1 MNEIPVSGQPTILF
15 AEECDR
21 GILREENQD
30 TVLHVRIALGDL
42 MIVADGIGGYSGGAT
57 ASRMVV
63 ETFYTH
69 LASLPHDFPVDNAL
83 RGAAARANAQIIA
96 AASVPGSPFHHMGS
110 TVVVAV
116 VQQRADGSCAWIGH
130 IGDSRAY
137 LLRAGRLYRLTI
149 DHSAV
154 QALLSR
160 NLITPEEA
168 KNHPDASVLTRSL
181 GHQPEVEIDI
191 EQHPLALGDTLLL
204 CSDGLWG
211 FVSELDIQKM
221 ADAPGLT
228 LESSAH
234 GLLKLALTAGGN
246 DNISI
251 VMARVVGLPKVT
263 PSSLPTPHPHRI
275 SPHTVL
281 WIVLTVFVM
290 AFAGFCVIAYFAL
303 WHYR

>member
-1 MNEIPVSGQPTILF
+1 MSKKSASDQPTILF

-30 TVLHVRIALGDL
+30 AVLHVSIPLGDL
-42 MIVADGIGGYSGGAT
+42 LLVADGIGGYTGGAT

-63 ETFYTH
+63 ENFYSH
-69 LASLPHDFPVDNAL
+69 LAGLPQDYPVDNAL
-83 RGAAARANAQIIA
+83 RGAAARANTQILA
-96 AASVPGSPFHHMGS
+96 AASIPDTPNPNMGS

-116 VQQRADGSCAWIGH
+116 VQQRADGTSAWIGH

-137 LLRAGRLYRLTI
+137 LIRAGRLHRLTT

-168 KNHPDASVLTRSL
+168 EDHPDASVLTRSL
-181 GHQPEVEIDI
+181 GNQFEVEIEI
-191 EQHPLALGDTLLL
+191 EQLPLAVGDTLLL

-211 FVSELDIQKM
+211 FVPEQDIERIVN
-221 ADAPGLT
+221 APGMT
-228 LESSAH
+228 LNTVAH
-234 GLLKLALTAGGN
+234 NLMEIALTAGGG
-246 DNISI
+246 DNIGI
-251 VMARVVGLPKVT
+251 EMVRVVGLPT
-263 PSSLPTPHPHRI
+263 ADFSTSSSSEHVNH
-275 SPHTVL
+275 HVVL
-281 WIVLTVFVM
+281 WVVLTVFVM

-303 WHYR
+303 FHH

>member
-1 MNEIPVSGQPTILF
+1 MNEIPVSAHPNILF

-42 MIVADGIGGYSGGAT
+42 LMVADGIGGYAGGAT
-57 ASRMVV
+57 ASRTAV
-63 ETFYTH
+63 ENFYAH
-69 LASLPHDFPVDNAL
+69 LASLPEDYPVDNGL
-83 RGAAARANAQIIA
+83 RGAAARANAQIVA
-96 AASVPGSPFHHMGS
+96 TASAPGSPYQHMGS

-116 VQQRADGSCAWIGH
+116 VQQRAVGTCAWIGH

-137 LLRAGRLYRLTI
+137 LIRAGRLHRLTT

-168 KNHPDASVLTRSL
+168 KNHPDSSVLTRSL

-191 EQHPLALGDTLLL
+191 EQHPLAIGDTLLL

-211 FVSELDIQKM
+211 LVSDGDIQR
-221 ADAPGLT
+221 AVDVPSQT
-228 LESSAH
+228 LETAAH
-234 GLLKLALTAGGN
+234 GLLELALAAGGN

-251 VMARVVGLPKVT
+251 EMARLVGYANAAPA
-263 PSSLPTPHPHRI
+263 PTLLRPI
-275 SPHTVL
+275 SHHTVL
-281 WIVLTVFVM
+281 WVVLTVFM
-290 AFAGFCVIAYFAL
+290 LAFAGFCVMAYFAL
-303 WHYR
+303 LRH